1 MILFIAV
8 ILIVNF
14 IIMSYI
20 LQKAAVFIGV
30 FLTFAGI
37 MQFKKYGEQ
46 RSMMSSQ
53 MSAAGPALLVICGAA
68 LMILPSVLGA
78 ALIAVW
84 GTNSPLQYQ
93 GGPTGYRAIVPAII
107 ILVRVVGVGSFIR
120 GVVMLS
126 KTGGQQSQPGT
137 VGKAFMHILAGVM
150 CIHILGTVGVLE
162 NILGLD

>member
-1 MILFIAV
+1 MGEASILSS
-8 ILIVNF
+8 NF

-20 LQKAAVFIGV
+20 LQKVAVVIGV

-46 RSMMSSQ
+46 RSMMTTQ

-68 LMILPSVLGA
+68 LMLLPSVIGA

-84 GTNSPLQYQ
+84 GNNSPLSYE
-93 GGPTGYRAIVPAII
+93 GGPTGYHSLVPAIV

-120 GVVMLS
+120 GIVMLS
-126 KTGGQQSQPGT
+126 KTGSQQSQPGT
-137 VGKAFMHILAGVM
+137 AGKAFMHILAGVM
-150 CIHILGTVGVLE
+150 CIHILGTIGVVE

>member
-1 MILFIAV
+1 MGEASILSN
-8 ILIVNF
+8 NF

-20 LQKAAVFIGV
+20 LQKVAVFIGIA
-30 FLTFAGI
+30 LTFSGI

-68 LMILPSVLGA
+68 LMILPSVIGA
-78 ALIAVW
+78 ALISVW
-84 GTNSPLQYQ
+84 GSNSPLSYE
-93 GGPTGYRAIVPAII
+93 GGPTGYSSLVPAIV

-120 GVVMLS
+120 GIVMLS

-137 VGKAFMHILAGVM
+137 TGKAFMHILAGVM
-150 CIHILGTVGVLE
+150 CIHILGTVGVVE
-162 NILGLD
+162 NMLGLD